1 MSFSNYCKIIVL
13 RLRPIIVF
21 LSLHFTSAIL
31 AQDLNISTYD
41 IIDGDTI
48 INSKKFPELDL
59 ISFKTK
65 EEKLNYYR
73 TKKRIK
79 KVYPIALFAKN
90 KLDEIRSSLD
100 TIPKNR
106 KKRKFRRELGKWVK
120 NEYEP
125 IFRKMSIKE
134 GRILI
139 KLVYRETNYTTYEL
153 VKDYKGRFSAF
164 FWQRVIKA
172 FDNDL
177 KMKYN
182 PISNSE
188 DELIESILNELIIE
202 GNFVSK

>member
-1 MSFSNYCKIIVL
+1 MKL
-13 RLRPIIVF
+13 RLIIVF
-21 LSLHFTSAIL
+21 LSLHFTSVIL
-31 AQDLNISTYD
+31 SQDLNISTYD

-59 ISFKTK
+59 ISFKTN
-65 EEKLNYYR
+65 EEKINYYR
-73 TKKRIK
+73 TKKRIR

-90 KLDEIRSSLD
+90 KLNEIRSSLD

-106 KKRKFRRELGKWVK
+106 KKRKFKRELGKWVK

-153 VKDYKGRFSAF
+153 VKDYRGRFSAF

-172 FDNDL
+172 YDNDL
-177 KMKYN
+177 KMKYD
-182 PISNSE
+182 PISNFE
-188 DELIESILNELIIE
+188 DELIESILNELILE

>member
-1 MSFSNYCKIIVL
+1 MKL
-13 RLRPIIVF
+13 RLIIVF
-21 LSLHFTSAIL
+21 LSLHFTSVIL
-31 AQDLNISTYD
+31 AQDLNINTYD

-73 TKKRIK
+73 TKKRIR

-90 KLDEIRSSLD
+90 KLNEIRSSLD

-106 KKRKFRRELGKWVK
+106 KKRKFKRELGKWVK

-139 KLVYRETNYTTYEL
+139 KLVYRETNYTTYDL
-153 VKDYKGRFSAF
+153 VKDYRGRFSAF

-172 FDNDL
+172 YDNDL
-177 KMKYN
+177 KMKYD
-182 PISNSE
+182 PVSNSE
-188 DELIESILNELIIE
+188 DELIESILNELILE

>member
-1 MSFSNYCKIIVL
+1 MRL
-13 RLRPIIVF
+13 RLIIVF

-100 TIPKNR
+100 SIPKNR

-153 VKDYKGRFSAF
+153 VKDYRGRFSAF

-172 FDNDL
+172 YDNDL

-188 DELIESILNELIIE
+188 DELIESILNELILE

>member
-1 MSFSNYCKIIVL
+1 MRL
-13 RLRPIIVF
+13 RLIFVF
-21 LSLHFTSAIL
+21 VSLHFTSVIL
-31 AQDLNISTYD
+31 AQDLNINTYD
-41 IIDGDTI
+41 IINGDTI
-48 INSKKFPELDL
+48 INSKKFPELNL

-65 EEKLNYYR
+65 EEKLNYFR
-73 TKKRIK
+73 SKKRIK
-79 KVYPIALFAKN
+79 KVYPIALFAKH
-90 KLDEIRSSLD
+90 KLDEIRLSLD

-106 KKRKFRRELGKWVK
+106 KKRKFKKELGKWVK

-153 VKDYKGRFSAF
+153 VKDYRGRFSAF

-172 FDNDL
+172 YDNDL
-177 KMKYN
+177 KMKYD

-188 DELIESILNELIIE
+188 DELIESILNELIRE

>member
-1 MSFSNYCKIIVL
+1 MIL
-13 RLRPIIVF
+13 RLTFVF
-21 LSLHFTSAIL
+21 VSLHFTLVIL

-90 KLDEIRSSLD
+90 KLNEIRSSLD

-106 KKRKFRRELGKWVK
+106 KKRKFKRELGKWVK

-139 KLVYRETNYTTYEL
+139 KLVHRETNYTTYEL
-153 VKDYKGRFSAF
+153 VKDYRGRFSAF

-172 FDNDL
+172 YDNDL
-177 KMKYN
+177 KMKYD

-188 DELIESILNELIIE
+188 DELIESILNELILE

>member
-1 MSFSNYCKIIVL
+1 MKL
-13 RLRPIIVF
+13 RLIIVF
-21 LSLHFTSAIL
+21 LSLYFTSVIK

-90 KLDEIRSSLD
+90 KLNEIRSSLD

-106 KKRKFRRELGKWVK
+106 KKRKFKRELGKWVK

-139 KLVYRETNYTTYEL
+139 KLVYRETNYTTYDL
-153 VKDYKGRFSAF
+153 VKDYRGRFSAF

-172 FDNDL
+172 YDNDL
-177 KMKYN
+177 KMKYD
-182 PISNSE
+182 PVSNSE
-188 DELIESILNELIIE
+188 DELIESILNELILE

>member
-1 MSFSNYCKIIVL
+1 MKL
-13 RLRPIIVF
+13 RLIIVF
-21 LSLHFTSAIL
+21 LSLNFTSVIL

-65 EEKLNYYR
+65 EEKINYYR
-73 TKKRIK
+73 TKKRIR

-90 KLDEIRSSLD
+90 KLNEIRSSLD

-106 KKRKFRRELGKWVK
+106 KKRKFKRELGKWVK

-139 KLVYRETNYTTYEL
+139 KLVYRETNYTTYDL
-153 VKDYKGRFSAF
+153 VKDYRGRFSAF

-172 FDNDL
+172 YDNDL
-177 KMKYN
+177 KMKYD

-188 DELIESILNELIIE
+188 DEMIESILNELILE

>member
-1 MSFSNYCKIIVL
+1 MKL
-13 RLRPIIVF
+13 RLIIVF
-21 LSLHFTSAIL
+21 LSLNFTSVIL

-59 ISFKTK
+59 ISFRTK
-65 EEKLNYYR
+65 EEKINYYR
-73 TKKRIK
+73 TKKRIR

-90 KLDEIRSSLD
+90 KLNEIRSSLD

-106 KKRKFRRELGKWVK
+106 KKRKFKRELGKWVK

-139 KLVYRETNYTTYEL
+139 KLVYRETNYTTYDL
-153 VKDYKGRFSAF
+153 VKDYRGRFSAF

-172 FDNDL
+172 YDNDL
-177 KMKYN
+177 KMKYD

-188 DELIESILNELIIE
+188 DELIESILNELILE